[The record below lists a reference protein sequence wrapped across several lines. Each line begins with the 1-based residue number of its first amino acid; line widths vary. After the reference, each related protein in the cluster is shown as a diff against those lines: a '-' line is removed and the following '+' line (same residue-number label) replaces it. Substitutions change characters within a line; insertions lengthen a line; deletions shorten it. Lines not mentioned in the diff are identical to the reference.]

1 MTNALYISMCQTIS
15 ILRNYVEAGRQAD
28 YIKFFSGIDFNSR
41 LNYWNFSDPKKKLSG
56 MIFNTEVSNLMLYY
70 TYFT

>member
-28 YIKFFSGIDFNSR
+28 YIKFFSGIDFYSI
-41 LNYWNFSDPKKKLSG
+41 LNYWNFSDPKKGCQK
-56 MIFNTEVSNLMLYY
+56 
-70 TYFT
+70 